1 MKSEKGSVTL
11 LVLVV
16 LLIITAFIVGLYML
30 NSNKISEVQTN
41 QPIIEKNYDE
51 TENIDQIYERVLDNE
66 EILF

>member
-30 NSNKISEVQTN
+30 NSNKISEVQIN
-41 QPIIEKNYDE
+41 QAIIEKNYDE
-51 TENIDQIYERVLDNE
+51 KENIDQIYERVLDNE

>member
-30 NSNKISEVQTN
+30 NSNKISEVQIN
-41 QPIIEKNYDE
+41 QAIIEKNYDE